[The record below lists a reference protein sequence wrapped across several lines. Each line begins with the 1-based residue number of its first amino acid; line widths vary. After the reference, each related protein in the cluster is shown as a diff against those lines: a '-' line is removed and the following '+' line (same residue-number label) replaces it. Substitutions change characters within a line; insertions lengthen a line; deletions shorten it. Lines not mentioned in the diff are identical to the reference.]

1 MENGSKRNDEVG
13 IDRNKYF
20 SSTIENQN
28 LDAFHEWGDFLN
40 SHGKHHENFR
50 GVKVP

>member
-20 SSTIENQN
+20 SSTIENEN
-28 LDAFHEWGDFLN
+28 LRSKFGCI
-40 SHGKHHENFR
+40 S
-50 GVKVP
+50 